1 MKPLIPE
8 QLQALGV
15 LVLLV
20 FLLRV
25 AWLVRGQKLDLR
37 GSVMWLFSTLAAL
50 ALALAPGILASASR
64 ALAIELPS
72 NAFFALAIVYLAVNV
87 LSNTI
92 AASANAGRVRRL
104 AQVCALWRAQLD
116 ELRAGPAR

>member
-15 LVLLV
+15 LVLMV
-20 FLLRV
+20 FLGRVVWLIRAQRLHLRESLLWV
-25 AWLVRGQKLDLR
+25 L
-37 GSVMWLFSTLAAL
+37 STLFAL
-50 ALALAPGILASASR
+50 LLALAPGLLGAVSR
-64 ALAIELPS
+64 TLSIELPS

-92 AASANAGRVRRL
+92 AASANAGRVGRL
-104 AQVCALWRAQLD
+104 AQECALLRAQIE
-116 ELRAGPAR
+116 ELRASR